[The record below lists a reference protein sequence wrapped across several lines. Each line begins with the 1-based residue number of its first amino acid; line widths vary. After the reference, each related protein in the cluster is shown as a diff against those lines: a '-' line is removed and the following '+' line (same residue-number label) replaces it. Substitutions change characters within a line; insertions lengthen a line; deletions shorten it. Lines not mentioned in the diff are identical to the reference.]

1 MGVMRRAL
9 VISLLIHV
17 VVLSALL
24 PKAPVSFG
32 PIAVPGKPSM
42 LEIALRP
49 TGVRAVRPSDVQPA
63 SDPAPSAMFV
73 GQSKATLTLP
83 GVRPKSPARV
93 VDASPQKPSHGSIAH
108 DVSEHLP
115 PIPLDVE
122 AEYRLSLGR
131 EIRKY
136 AAGTGVL
143 WEPTQTGTV
152 VMMVSFWIGTP
163 RPVVTLQRSSGQSQ
177 LDQRA
182 VDALRAAIDRVS
194 IPNTGTG
201 AGFRMPFVLE
211 FHESH

>member
-1 MGVMRRAL
+1 MRRAL

-17 VVLSALL
+17 VLLSALL

-32 PIAVPGKPSM
+32 PIAVPGKPGM

-63 SDPAPSAMFV
+63 SDPVPSTMSV
-73 GQSKATLTLP
+73 GQSKAMVPLP
-83 GVRPKSPARV
+83 GVRPKSPARI
-93 VDASPQKPSHGSIAH
+93 VDASPQKTSHASIAH
-108 DVSEHLP
+108 DVSDHLP
-115 PIPLDVE
+115 PIPSDAE

-136 AAGTGVL
+136 RVGTGVL
-143 WEPTQTGTV
+143 REPNQTGTV

-177 LDQRA
+177 LDQMA
-182 VDALRAAIDRVS
+182 VDALRMAIDRVS
-194 IPNTGTG
+194 MPNTGARG
-201 AGFRMPFVLE
+201 GFRMPFVIE
-211 FHESH
+211 YHGSQ